1 MTKKK
6 ANHQVSGMNHAKAQG
21 KDVGYNGAFQTEI
34 GDEPLSET
42 QRQNNKKTKK
52 RQ

>member
-6 ANHQVSGMNHAKAQG
+6 SNHMIPGMNAASNQG
-21 KDVGYNGAFQTEI
+21 KDSGYTSPFNQEI
-34 GDEPLSET
+34 ANEPLSEE